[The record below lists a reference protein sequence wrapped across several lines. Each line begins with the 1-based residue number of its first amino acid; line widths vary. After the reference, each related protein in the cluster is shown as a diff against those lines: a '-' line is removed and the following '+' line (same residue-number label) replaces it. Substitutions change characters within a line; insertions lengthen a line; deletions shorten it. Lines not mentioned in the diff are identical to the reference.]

1 MSKQLTVQEKL
12 EQVLI
17 ELSSKSHLAEN
28 VFVDRYTTEE
38 GKKVIV
44 LEVELDD

>member
-1 MSKQLTVQEKL
+1 MSKELTVPEKL
-12 EQVLI
+12 EKVLQ
-17 ELSSKSHLAEN
+17 ELMSKSHLAEN